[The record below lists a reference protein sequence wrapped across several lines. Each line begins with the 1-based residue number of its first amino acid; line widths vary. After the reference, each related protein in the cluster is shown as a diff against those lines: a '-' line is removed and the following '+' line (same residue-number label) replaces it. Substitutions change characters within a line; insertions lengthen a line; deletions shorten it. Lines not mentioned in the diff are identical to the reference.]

1 VKHVLR
7 HSLANVSDGD
17 LESVKVVVAGVEI
30 DLDSNL
36 AEVYAYLKNADLWLY
51 VTVILKPKRT
61 SAAAGTG

>member
-1 VKHVLR
+1 
-7 HSLANVSDGD
+7 
-17 LESVKVVVAGVEI
+17 VKVVVAGVEI